1 MSSNVPPSLISVYST
16 PLEFDAEIVKA
27 MLAEDDIPSSV
38 QNANAPFPGIVA
50 VPCEVFVA
58 LEHEAAARALIEAHE
73 ARMAQRAETEEDE
86 RETELNDS
94 DSKFV

>member
-27 MLAEDDIPSSV
+27 MLAEEDIPSSV
-38 QNANAPFPGIVA
+38 ENANAPFPGIGA
-50 VPCEVFVA
+50 VPCEIFVA
-58 LEHEAAARALIEAHE
+58 VEHEAAARALIEVHE
-73 ARMAQRAETEEDE
+73 ARLAQRAETEEGE
-86 RETELNDS
+86 HETEFNDS